1 MREIKFRAWDKINKT
16 MYHDIHK
23 LDSLAEKISRPNE
36 YEIMQFTG
44 LLDKSGKEIYEGDIV
59 RAIYPNIEINR
70 IADLDQTFVVGWENR
85 YPHDSFLGYN
95 FGLFDSIEIIGN
107 IWENGGLLNATN
119 KTETD

>member
-1 MREIKFRAWDKINKT
+1 

-107 IWENGGLLNATN
+107 VH
-119 KTETD
+119 ETPELSE